1 MKFCNDDIL
10 QLLELS
16 KKRKVY
22 LEGNIL
28 KLIETDNDE
37 FAAYL
42 QEAKEKD
49 SETRKKR
56 LGITK
61 QVQEQNKELAKKA
74 QQMITDVEQLKEQRG
89 RLREELMK
97 SELLDPESLANEM
110 QKTFRT
116 WWCNY
121 LEKEKLVEGTG
132 KNEGW
137 PTRNGVR
144 PKPRFSPVPRF
155 RK

>member
-1 MKFCNDDIL
+1 MKASKIK
-10 QLLELS
+10 LE

-56 LGITK
+56 L
-61 QVQEQNKELAKKA
+61 EW
-74 QQMITDVEQLKEQRG
+74 
-89 RLREELMK
+89 LRESK
-97 SELLDPESLANEM
+97 SS
-110 QKTFRT
+110 T
-116 WWCNY
+116 Y
-121 LEKEKLVEGTG
+121 G
-132 KNEGW
+132 K
-137 PTRNGVR
+137 
-144 PKPRFSPVPRF
+144 
-155 RK
+155 